1 VEVILVALL
10 ILFFILVGAFGIENA
25 FKMLPFIVFLG
36 IAIYFVGWLIIFLA
50 PVILFLIIYNLARV
64 EDILQKIA
72 PIIEKQK
79 NYLDIYNS
87 IRLDKINSQT
97 YKSTYISYVI
107 IMVLCLYSLTKTSR
121 KNSVVS

>member
-1 VEVILVALL
+1 MEVILVALL